1 MDDFNWS
8 LPAIAMVVGVG
19 LGVILVLTFGIWKSL
34 PLWVKVLGA
43 LAVVVFIF
51 LLGSGRIP
59 LPAIGG

>member
-19 LGVILVLTFGIWKSL
+19 LGLLLILTYGIWKTL
-34 PLWVKVLGA
+34 PMWFKVLAA
-43 LAVVVFIF
+43 LALVVFIL

-59 LPAIGG
+59 LPRIGV